1 MIPLKSI
8 CLLPILGML
17 FLPACQYK
25 TELKA
30 EKDDQI
36 KKREEASAYN
46 IQLGM
51 GYLKQGDSPRAK
63 RKFLTA
69 LQEAPNSPDVN
80 GAIAYYFEKTGDM
93 NEAKKYYRKA
103 MSLAPTSGSQ
113 LNNYGT
119 FLCRTGQYAQSE
131 VYFLKAVKDENY
143 VNTAGAYENAG
154 LCAAAIPD
162 YPKAESYFLKALEQD
177 SRRRQSLYELAS
189 IEIKQN
195 QGEKALTHLQNHQDL
210 VFGDQMLLALAIET
224 AHKAGKADLEAMYRV
239 RIASLK
245 DLTGNTGE
253 KNEHNSNNG

>member
-8 CLLPILGML
+8 CLLPLLGVL

-25 TELKA
+25 AELKA
-30 EKDDQI
+30 EKDIQT
-36 KKREEASAYN
+36 KKRDDASAYN

-69 LQEAPNSPDVN
+69 LQQAPDSPDVN
-80 GAIAYYFEKTGDM
+80 GAIAYYFEKTGDIT
-93 NEAKKYYRKA
+93 EAKKYYHKA

-119 FLCRTGQYAQSE
+119 FLCRTGQFAQSE
-131 VYFLKAVKDENY
+131 VYFLKAVKDEKY

-154 LCAAAIPD
+154 LCAEAIPD
-162 YPKAESYFLKALEQD
+162 YAKAETYFLKALEQD
-177 SRRRQSLYELAS
+177 SRRSQSLYELAS

-195 QGEKALTHLQNHQDL
+195 QEEKALDYLQKHQDL
-210 VFGDQMLLALAIET
+210 VLGDQVLLGLALET
-224 AHKAGKADLEAMYRV
+224 AHKAGKTDLEAMYRV
-239 RIASLK
+239 RIASFK
-245 DLTGNTGE
+245 DLTGNAGE
-253 KNEHNSNNG
+253 KNEYNSNNG